1 MRKNFFHELLT
12 SLMLAATMGLTSA
25 CSSSDDNSVTPQ
37 PSDNL
42 PAVAAKV
49 QGAEK
54 LLTKTD
60 YSLTDNWLAKPATAD
75 KAVDVFYLYPTA
87 YNPTDA
93 AQDHVCDIDDAS
105 MHTEAQRLLRIQ
117 ASAFATDQCNLY
129 ASYYRQTDALFMTT
143 LTEQEVDEWSEFES
157 TTDPPR
163 PSTTTSST

>member
-1 MRKNFFHELLT
+1 MFNKRNYNTMKAKRFLYALLT
-12 SLMLAATMGLTSA
+12 ATMLTAATGLTTA
-25 CSSSDDNSVTPQ
+25 CSSSDDNPETPP

-87 YNPTDA
+87 YNTTDA
-93 AQDHVCDIDDAS
+93 AQDRVCDIDDA
-105 MHTEAQRLLRIQ
+105 TGR
-117 ASAFATDQCNLY
+117 Y
-129 ASYYRQTDALFMTT
+129 
-143 LTEQEVDEWSEFES
+143 VK
-157 TTDPPR
+157 TTDYKNKFADK
-163 PSTTTSST
+163 TT